1 MQPLNYQHLFYFWH
15 AVREGSVT
23 RAAKK
28 LSLAQPTLSAQ
39 IRQLEERLGGK
50 LFQVRGRTRV
60 PTQLGRTAFGYADSI
75 FALGGELSAV
85 AAGEHVQ
92 SGRRLVV
99 GVVDVLPKLAVY
111 RMLAPALARREVS
124 GVVCNEDRLEQ
135 LLAGLA
141 TEEIDLVLSD
151 TPNVAFAHG
160 RAHNHLL
167 GESGTSFFATRPE
180 ARRLA
185 RGFPR
190 SLDGEAFLLP
200 GEGTSLRR
208 GLERWF
214 DAQRVRPLV
223 VGVFVDRALLQAFG
237 QAGVGVFAAPTAIE
251 AEVRRQWGV
260 SLVGRA
266 DSVRERY
273 YAINLERRLVHPG
286 VLAVVHAA
294 RRLLDHRA

>member
-1 MQPLNYQHLFYFWH
+1 VHTLNYQHLFYFWH

-23 RAAKK
+23 AAARK

-50 LFQVRGRTRV
+50 LFQTRGRARV
-60 PTQLGRTAFGYADSI
+60 PTELGRTAFGYADSI
-75 FALGGELSAV
+75 FALGGELVSV

-92 SGRRLVV
+92 EGRRLVV

-111 RMLAPALARREVS
+111 RMLAPALARKEVS
-124 GVVCNEDRLEQ
+124 GVVCNENRLEQ

-151 TPNVAFAHG
+151 TPNVAFAQA
-160 RAHNHLL
+160 RTHNHLL
-167 GESGTSFFATRPE
+167 GESGTSFFATRAV

-190 SLDGEAFLLP
+190 TLAGQPFLLP

-214 DAQRVRPLV
+214 DEHGVQPVV
-223 VGVFVDRALLQAFG
+223 VGEFVDSALLQAFG

-251 AEVRRQWGV
+251 AEIRRQWGV
-260 SLVGRA
+260 SVVGRA

-273 YAINLERRLVHPG
+273 YAINLERRRVHPG
-286 VLAVVHAA
+286 VLAVVEAA
-294 RRLLDHRA
+294 RRLLEHRT